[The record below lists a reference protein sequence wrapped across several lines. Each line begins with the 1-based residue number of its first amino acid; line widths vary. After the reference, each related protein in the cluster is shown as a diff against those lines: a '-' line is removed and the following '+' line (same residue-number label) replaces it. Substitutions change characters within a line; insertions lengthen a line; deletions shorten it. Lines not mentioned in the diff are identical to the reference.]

1 MAFLNKN
8 GRHISFD
15 CDDLI
20 EELHEDIAE
29 FGGDLMLKVVMEERE
44 GVLLYKEY
52 NFIDKDTET
61 AFKLRP
67 GESVQRMTAT
77 ALLELYKL
85 ENSIL

>member
-20 EELHEDIAE
+20 EELREDIAE
-29 FGGDLMLKVVMEERE
+29 FGGDLMLKVVTEERE

-61 AFKLRP
+61 AFKLRS

>member
-20 EELHEDIAE
+20 EELREDIAE
-29 FGGDLMLKVVMEERE
+29 FGGDLMLKVVTEERE

>member
-15 CDDLI
+15 CDGLI
-20 EELHEDIAE
+20 EELREDIAE
-29 FGGDLMLKVVMEERE
+29 FGGDLMVEVVTEDRE
-44 GVLLYKEY
+44 GVLLYKDY
-52 NFIDKDTET
+52 NFIDDSKKT
-61 AFKLRP
+61 AFKLHP
-67 GESVQRMTAT
+67 GESVQRMTAA